1 MGLFKRNKKEPKKV
15 EQTWTNNQEN
25 GVGEYNYK
33 SINKGYLI
41 KILGAKAIKNIQYR
55 NGERT
60 KLMLAKAIKLREDD
74 TFMFNEVKDIA
85 FELNERQLPS
95 YDVLKAVAHQYEIQE
110 RTESEGCQYLGIVD
124 STENGYEITRYS
136 HGVENYIKQQIDP
149 MIIAQKEQERRELN
163 ARYKQKQLN
172 ERRSLY
178 MESLK
183 AEDYMNARKREY
195 AQRKA
200 NPYLYKK
207 DQYVLDGKIY
217 EDYNGINLQTG
228 EILRM
233 RHLDKVMKTKDT
245 GIYLYQ
251 GNIYSTPNE
260 HDADLLEGE
269 KPGEVPVCFELPK
282 RLSDIVNE
290 QNPEQIRSVLELLSS
305 ARNYSR
311 NEGLVYLGEIDKN
324 WAVNFR
330 PESTHF
336 RKRVKEL
343 KARYYQENG
352 NKNLG
357 QNYGE

>member
-1 MGLFKRNKKEPKKV
+1 MGLFKRNKREPKKAK
-15 EQTWTNNQEN
+15 QTWTNNQEDRL
-25 GVGEYNYK
+25 GEYEYK
-33 SINKGYLI
+33 SRDKGYLI
-41 KILGAKAIKNIQYR
+41 KISGVKSVKDVQR
-55 NGERT
+55 KNGERT

-74 TFMFNEVKDIA
+74 TFMLDEVKDIA

-110 RTESEGCQYLGIVD
+110 NSENKGCQYLGIVD
-124 STENGYEITRYS
+124 NTINGYEITRYS
-136 HGVENYIKQQIDP
+136 HGVENYIKKQIDP
-149 MIIAQKEQERRELN
+149 MIIAQKEQERKVSDAEYR
-163 ARYKQKQLN
+163 QKQLN
-172 ERRSLY
+172 ERRLLY

-183 AEDYMNARKREY
+183 KQEDIGAMQRKY
-195 AQRKA
+195 NQRKA
-200 NPYLYKK
+200 NPYLHKEGQYKIN
-207 DQYVLDGKIY
+207 GKIY

-228 EILRM
+228 EILRI
-233 RHLDKVMKTKDT
+233 RHLDKVVKTKDT

-260 HDADLLEGE
+260 DDLEVFKGGN
-269 KPGEVPVCFELPK
+269 PGEVSVCFELPK

-290 QNPEQIRSVLELLSS
+290 QNPEEIRSVLELLSS
-305 ARNYSR
+305 ARNYSI
-311 NEGLVYLGEIDKN
+311 NEGLVYLGEIDEK

-336 RKRVKEL
+336 RERVNEL

-357 QNYGE
+357 RNYGE

>member
-1 MGLFKRNKKEPKKV
+1 MGLFKRNKKELKKQ
-15 EQTWTNNQEN
+15 EKTWENNQEDRI
-25 GVGEYNYK
+25 GEYDYE
-33 SINKGYLI
+33 SIDRGYLI
-41 KILGAKAIKNIQYR
+41 KILGVKAVKNIQYR
-55 NGERT
+55 NSERT
-60 KLMLAKAIKLREDD
+60 KLMLAKVSKLRVDD
-74 TFMFNEVKDIA
+74 TFMFDEVRDIA

-149 MIIAQKEQERRELN
+149 MIIAQKEQERRKSN

-207 DQYVLDGKIY
+207 GQYVMDRKIY

-228 EILRM
+228 EILRI
-233 RHLDKVMKTKDT
+233 RHLDKVVKTKDT

-251 GNIYSTPNE
+251 GNIYSTQNE
-260 HDADLLEGE
+260 DDVEFLEGGT
-269 KPGEVPVCFELPK
+269 PGEVPVCFELPK

>member
-1 MGLFKRNKKEPKKV
+1 MGLFKRNKKGPKKQ
-15 EQTWTNNQEN
+15 EKTWENNQEDRI
-25 GVGEYNYK
+25 GEYDYE
-33 SINKGYLI
+33 SIDRGYLI
-41 KILGAKAIKNIQYR
+41 KILGVKAVKNIQYR
-55 NGERT
+55 NSERT
-60 KLMLAKAIKLREDD
+60 KLMLAKVSKLRVDD
-74 TFMFNEVKDIA
+74 TFMFDEVRDIA

-110 RTESEGCQYLGIVD
+110 RTEGEGCQYLGIVD

-136 HGVENYIKQQIDP
+136 HGVENCIKKQIDP
-149 MIIAQKEQERRELN
+149 MIIAQKEQERRESN
-163 ARYKQKQLN
+163 ARYREKQLN

-183 AEDYMNARKREY
+183 AQEYIDAMQRECE
-195 AQRKA
+195 QRKA
-200 NPYLYKK
+200 NPYLYKE

-228 EILRM
+228 EILRI

-260 HDADLLEGE
+260 HDADFLEGE
-269 KPGEVPVCFELPK
+269 NPGEVPVCFELPK

-290 QNPEQIRSVLELLSS
+290 QNPEEIRRVLELLSS

-311 NEGLVYLGEIDKN
+311 NEGLVYLGEIDQN
-324 WAVNFR
+324 WMVNFR
-330 PESTHF
+330 PKSTHF
-336 RKRVKEL
+336 SRIVNEL
-343 KARYYQENG
+343 KVRYYQKNG

>member
-1 MGLFKRNKKEPKKV
+1 MGLFKRNKKEPKKQ
-15 EQTWTNNQEN
+15 EENWKNNQEAR
-25 GVGEYNYK
+25 VGEYDYK
-33 SINKGYLI
+33 SIDKRYLI
-41 KILGAKAIKNIQYR
+41 KIWGVKAVKNIQYR
-55 NGERT
+55 NSERT

-74 TFMFNEVKDIA
+74 TFMFDEVRDIA

-95 YDVLKAVAHQYEIQE
+95 YDVLKAVAYQYEIQE
-110 RTESEGCQYLGIVD
+110 RTEGEGCRYLGIVD
-124 STENGYEITRYS
+124 STKNGYEITRYS

-149 MIIAQKEQERRELN
+149 MIIAQKEQERREAN
-163 ARYKQKQLN
+163 ARYRQSQLN
-172 ERRSLY
+172 ERRLLY

-183 AEDYMNARKREY
+183 AEEYMNAMQRECE
-195 AQRKA
+195 QRKA

-207 DQYVLDGKIY
+207 GQYVLDGKIY

-228 EILRM
+228 EILRI
-233 RHLDKVMKTKDT
+233 RHLDKVEKTKNT

-251 GNIYSTPNE
+251 GNIYSTQNE
-260 HDADLLEGE
+260 NDMEFLGGGNA
-269 KPGEVPVCFELPK
+269 GEVSVCFELPK

-290 QNPEQIRSVLELLSS
+290 QNPKEIRSVLELLSN

-311 NEGLVYLGEIDKN
+311 NEGLVYLGEIDEN
-324 WAVNFR
+324 WTVKFR

-336 RKRVKEL
+336 SRRVNEL
-343 KARYYQENG
+343 KARYYLENG